1 MPCRSLRVALFTGNF
16 NYTRD
21 GATQALGRLVGH
33 LREAERAEVRIYAP
47 TAPDAPAFQ
56 GLSAIPSI
64 TLPGRAE
71 YRLGLGLTPQL
82 RRDIETFA
90 PDVVHIATPDVV
102 GFQAQRLA
110 RRLDRPLI
118 ASLHT
123 RFEKY
128 LAYYG
133 LGFLEPVLEQQLL
146 EFYGRCDQVLA
157 PTVATAN
164 WLKGSEGEAKV
175 RIWSRGVDR
184 ALFHPV
190 RRDSA
195 WRAAQGFGET
205 DMVVLFFG
213 RVVLE
218 KGLAVFADA
227 FERLA
232 AQRPNVR
239 ALIVGDGPAKAWM
252 TQRLPQAAYTGF
264 LGGLALAR
272 AIASADVLLNP
283 SATEAFGNVNLE
295 AMASGLPV
303 VCADVASSRFLVR
316 HEESGLLC
324 PEADADGYAAALARL
339 VDRPAWRA
347 RLGSAAR
354 TVSRAFSWDAA
365 LSSVVESYREAIA
378 AHRRPAATP
387 QRKLAA

>member
-1 MPCRSLRVALFTGNF
+1 MSCRSLRVALFTGNF

-33 LREAERAEVRIYAP
+33 LRETERAEVRIYAP
-47 TAPDAPAFQ
+47 TAPDAPTVP
-56 GLSAIPSI
+56 GLSPIPSI

-82 RRDIETFA
+82 RRDIEGFA

-164 WLKGSEGEAKV
+164 WLKGSEGDAKI

-184 ALFHPV
+184 ALFHPA
-190 RRDSA
+190 RRDRA
-195 WRAAQGFGET
+195 WRAEQGFGET
-205 DMVVLFFG
+205 DTVVLFFG
-213 RVVLE
+213 RLVLE
-218 KGLAVFADA
+218 KGLAVYADA
-227 FERLA
+227 FDRLA
-232 AQRPNVR
+232 AQRPSVR
-239 ALIVGDGPAKAWM
+239 PLIVGDGPAKAWM
-252 TQRLPQAAYTGF
+252 MQRLPQAAYTGF
-264 LGGLALAR
+264 LGGPALAR

-324 PEADADGYAAALARL
+324 PEADAAGYAAALARV

-365 LSSVVESYREAIA
+365 LNSVVESYREAIA
-378 AHRRPAATP
+378 AHRRPAAAP
-387 QRKLAA
+387 QRQLAA

>member
-1 MPCRSLRVALFTGNF
+1 LPHRPLRVALFTGNF

-33 LREAERAEVRIYAP
+33 LREVERADVRIFAP
-47 TAPDAPAFQ
+47 TAPDAPDVE
-56 GLSAIPSI
+56 GLAAIPSI
-64 TLPGRAE
+64 ALPGRAE
-71 YRLGLGLTPQL
+71 YRLGLGLTAAL
-82 RRDIETFA
+82 KRDIELFD
-90 PDVVHIATPDVV
+90 PDVVHVATPDVV

-110 RRLDRPLI
+110 RRRNRPLI

-157 PTVATAN
+157 PTLATAQ
-164 WLKGSEGEAKV
+164 WLKGMEGAARI

-184 ALFHPV
+184 ALFHPS
-190 RRDSA
+190 RRDTA
-195 WRAAQGFGET
+195 WRKAQGFGET

-213 RVVLE
+213 RLVLE

-232 AQRPNVR
+232 ATRPKVK
-239 ALIVGDGPAKAWM
+239 ALIVGDGPSRAWM
-252 TQRLPQAAYTGF
+252 AQRLPGAAFTGF
-264 LGGLALAR
+264 LNGPALAR
-272 AIASADVLLNP
+272 AVASADVLLNP

-295 AMASGLPV
+295 GMASGLPV

-316 HEESGLLC
+316 HEQSGLLC
-324 PEADADGYAAALARL
+324 PEADAAAYACALIRL
-339 VDRPAWRA
+339 YDRPAWRA
-347 RLGSAAR
+347 RLGSAAHN
-354 TVSRAFSWDAA
+354 TSRAFSWDAA
-365 LSSVVESYREAIA
+365 LASVVLSYREAIA
-378 AHRRPAATP
+378 AHGRSAAAPARA
-387 QRKLAA
+387 LAA

>member
-1 MPCRSLRVALFTGNF
+1 LPPRPLRVALFTGNF

-33 LREAERAEVRIYAP
+33 LREAEGAEVRIYAP
-47 TAPDAPAFQ
+47 TAPDAPDFE
-56 GLSAIPSI
+56 GLAASPSI
-64 TLPGRAE
+64 ALPGRAE
-71 YRLGLGLTPQL
+71 YRLGLGLTAAL
-82 RRDIETFA
+82 RREIEGFA
-90 PDVVHIATPDVV
+90 PDVLHVATPDVV

-110 RRLDRPLI
+110 RRVDRPLI

-123 RFEKY
+123 RFEMY

-157 PTVATAN
+157 PTVATAQ
-164 WLKGSEGEAKV
+164 WLKAAPGEARI

-184 ALFHPV
+184 ALFHPS
-190 RRDSA
+190 RRDET
-195 WRAAQGFGET
+195 WREAQGFAPT

-213 RVVLE
+213 RLVLE
-218 KGLAVFADA
+218 KGLSLYADA
-227 FERLA
+227 FDRLA
-232 AQRPNVR
+232 AARPNVK
-239 ALIVGDGPAKAWM
+239 ALIVGDGPARAWIA
-252 TQRLPQAAYTGF
+252 QRLPGAAYTGF
-264 LGGLALAR
+264 IAGPALAR
-272 AIASADVLLNP
+272 AVASADVLLNP

-316 HEESGLLC
+316 HEQSGLLC
-324 PEADADGYAAALARL
+324 RGGDAEAYGRALERL
-339 VDRPAWRA
+339 YDRPAWRA

-365 LSSVVESYREAIA
+365 LSSVVESYGEAIA
-378 AHRRPAATP
+378 AHGRPAATP
-387 QRKLAA
+387 QRALAA

>member
-1 MPCRSLRVALFTGNF
+1 MPTRPLRVALFTGNF

-21 GATQALGRLVGH
+21 GATQALGRLVTH
-33 LREAERAEVRIYAP
+33 LRETERADVRIFAP
-47 TAPDAPAFQ
+47 TAPDAPAVE
-56 GLSAIPSI
+56 GLAAIPSI

-71 YRLGLGLTPQL
+71 YRLGLGLTPAL
-82 RRDIETFA
+82 RRDIDLFA
-90 PDVVHIATPDVV
+90 PDVVHLATPDLV

-110 RRLDRPLI
+110 RRQNRPMI

-133 LGFLEPVLEQQLL
+133 LGFLEPVMEQQLL
-146 EFYGRCDQVLA
+146 DFYGRCDQVLA
-157 PTVATAN
+157 PTLATAQ
-164 WLKGSEGEAKV
+164 WLRRAGCAAKV

-184 ALFHPV
+184 TLFHPS
-190 RRDSA
+190 RRDRA
-195 WRAAQGFGET
+195 WRKAQGFVDT
-205 DMVVLFFG
+205 DMVALFFG
-213 RVVLE
+213 RLVME

-227 FERLA
+227 LERLQA
-232 AQRPNVR
+232 SRPDVR
-239 ALIVGDGPAKAWM
+239 ALIVGDGPARTWM
-252 TQRLPQAAYTGF
+252 AQRLPGAVFTGF
-264 LGGLALAR
+264 QSGPALAR
-272 AIASADVLLNP
+272 AVASADVLLNP

-324 PEADADGYAAALARL
+324 PDADVAAYARALIRL
-339 VDRPAWRA
+339 YDRPAWRA

-354 TVSRAFSWDAA
+354 NVSRAFSWDAA
-365 LSSVVESYREAIA
+365 LSSVVDSYREAIA
-378 AHRRPAATP
+378 AHRRPAATS
-387 QRKLAA
+387 QRALAA